1 MPAWP
6 LVELLNGRKFQLAGD
21 VRIIQ
26 RFAIDIINK
35 RRKQYEAST
44 KPDTHANGNGSCM
57 NGAFDAEGNP
67 RDLLSLFME
76 SKGPDGKPLTDKQLV
91 DTVLNFI
98 IAGRDTTA
106 QVGCCCIQVKLF
118 VTS

>member
-6 LVELLNGRKFQLAGD
+6 LVELLNGVAFKMAADIRVIKD
-21 VRIIQ
+21 
-26 RFAIDIINK
+26 FAVDIINM
-35 RRKQYEAST
+35 RRKQLAAATSAEV
-44 KPDTHANGNGSCM
+44 H
-57 NGAFDAEGNP
+57 DAYSSRDADDVDAAP

-76 SKGPDGKPLTDKQLV
+76 ATGPDGKPLNNKQLV

-106 QVGCCCIQVKLF
+106 QVRLACPRP
-118 VTS
+118 